1 MTADAGHRRIGFAA
15 LAVMLAITSGAAP
28 RAQRTAPS
36 VTVYKSPTCG
46 CCTKWVDHMRANGF
60 DVTATNV
67 EDMAAVKQKYGVP
80 DKAGSCHTS
89 VVGGYV
95 IEGHVPADVVKTAAC
110 RAAENRGV
118 GRAWHAR
125 KCAGHGHPG
134 PTLYDC
140 WFRSGR
146 TADRLRA
153 PLTIAA
159 LGSRRTADGV
169 ELGLS
174 FLEEPK

>member
-1 MTADAGHRRIGFAA
+1 MAVAAA
-15 LAVMLAITSGAAP
+15 LAAMLTMSFAPAP

-89 VVGGYV
+89 LVGGYV
-95 IEGHVPADVVKTAAC
+95 IEGHVPADVVK
-110 RAAENRGV
+110 
-118 GRAWHAR
+118 
-125 KCAGHGHPG
+125 
-134 PTLYDC
+134 
-140 WFRSGR
+140 
-146 TADRLRA
+146 RLRA
-153 PLTIAA
+153 ERPKVVGLAVPGMPASAPGMDIPGQPYTIVGFDRTGTLTVYE
-159 LGSRRTADGV
+159 RR
-169 ELGLS
+169 
-174 FLEEPK
+174 